1 MFSNL
6 NQTYSESSNYQ
17 NWSHWRKKSWN
28 LSFQQTGRRCKIQS
42 VNWSGKSVVK
52 IFQHSPRTLLR
63 REKYCWFWFYCLWWL
78 LSFPFIAVSKES
90 GTGSGLSSQSSSSGV
105 LVPGVDDKDVDWAD
119 DDLDLNDDDM
129 TEEEVKLIMQNIA
142 ASSKEKAQDQEGGDL
157 DVSLMSPFSVLSSC
171 SNDNH
176 FLANKAL
183 NWKVVH
189 SPVAEQQPLRHF
201 PHRCVQHHSSCHS
214 KAQVNQ

>member
-1 MFSNL
+1 M
-6 NQTYSESSNYQ
+6 
-17 NWSHWRKKSWN
+17 
-28 LSFQQTGRRCKIQS
+28 
-42 VNWSGKSVVK
+42 
-52 IFQHSPRTLLR
+52 
-63 REKYCWFWFYCLWWL
+63 
-78 LSFPFIAVSKES
+78 SKES

-183 NWKVVH
+183 N
-189 SPVAEQQPLRHF
+189 
-201 PHRCVQHHSSCHS
+201 
-214 KAQVNQ
+214 